1 MELQR
6 LIEDKPKFQKT
17 IQGEPVFHGL
27 SQDVLSY
34 IADHLG
40 RESNTLETGA
50 GLSTVLFAFLG
61 TRHIAITP
69 NPREV
74 DRISA
79 YCRQHEIALDN
90 VTFVTERSET
100 AMPRLSERG
109 LDLVLIDGNHSFP
122 APFID
127 YYYAVERTKVGG
139 LLIVDDTQLWT
150 GRILRDFLLLEPEW
164 RLSREFLRTVSF
176 RKVKEGGHLK
186 KWAVQPYVKK
196 HSNRY
201 IWEYRWSIMW
211 RQWLYTVLRIIR
223 R

>member
-1 MELQR
+1 M
-6 LIEDKPKFQKT
+6 
-17 IQGEPVFHGL
+17 
-27 SQDVLSY
+27 
-34 IADHLG
+34 
-40 RESNTLETGA
+40 
-50 GLSTVLFAFLG
+50 
-61 TRHIAITP
+61 
-69 NPREV
+69 
-74 DRISA
+74 
-79 YCRQHEIALDN
+79 
-90 VTFVTERSET
+90 
-100 AMPRLSERG
+100 
-109 LDLVLIDGNHSFP
+109 
-122 APFID
+122 
-127 YYYAVERTKVGG
+127 
-139 LLIVDDTQLWT
+139 IVDDTQLWT